1 MRIYILND
9 ACTTT
14 LPNATASFFIC
25 ACIVVCTSILFDG
38 CFIIRPVAGASFD
51 REQIQKAREAKTL
64 EIKLQ
69 SAQHLQQRLSNGV
82 PFDNADI
89 SFYFNQEMLNKAA
102 SQLDSTTGWLDSL
115 NSYFIRNIR
124 VTLNNGSAIA
134 TMSLAVYNYEYD
146 VNVNLLVDCLL
157 SFKVDNNVASNG
169 QGKLYAQF
177 EPFTIVPNVSAGG
190 LLSTM
195 ENVISDIVELK
206 LSEMSQLFPPIEL
219 PIDFSNQFPIQTNTV
234 TVRTGIN
241 MDVTIPGQMIQYGL
255 QLKEVLI
262 FKNTMFV
269 ALNVTKVNVEE

>member
-1 MRIYILND
+1 MKKERIEHRQLRLRPFFWIFLL
-9 ACTTT
+9 T
-14 LPNATASFFIC
+14 LGTAS
-25 ACIVVCTSILFDG
+25 SG
-38 CFIIRPVAGASFD
+38 CFIIRSAAGASFD
-51 REQIQKAREAKTL
+51 HEQIQKAREAKTL

-69 SAQHLQQRLSNGV
+69 SAQHLQQRLSSNI

-102 SQLDSTTGWLDSL
+102 SQLDSTAGWLDSL
-115 NSYFIRNIR
+115 NSYLIRSIR

-134 TMSLAVYNYEYD
+134 TLSLAVHNYEYD

-157 SFKVDNNVASNG
+157 SFKVENNSAAPG

-190 LLSTM
+190 LLFTM
-195 ENVISDIVELK
+195 ENVIGDIVELK
-206 LSEMSQLFPPIEL
+206 LSEMSELFPPIEL
-219 PIDFSNQFPIQTNTV
+219 PIDFSNQFLIQRNTV
-234 TVRTGIN
+234 NVRTGIN
-241 MDVTIPGQMIQYGL
+241 MDVVIPGQMIEYSL

-269 ALNVTKVNVEE
+269 ALNVTKVKVEE